1 MGIPKVKE
9 EVDEFIKT
17 LDDLLRNSDQ
27 MKKRAF
33 YFFVYDAGYIYNQA
47 LFLRSLICIFLLKI
61 KSF

>member
-27 MKKRAF
+27 MKKKELFTFLYMMQDIYIIRL
-33 YFFVYDAGYIYNQA
+33 YF
-47 LFLRSLICIFLLKI
+47 
-61 KSF
+61 